1 MAFARS
7 VWSGDMSIDDGGEH
21 LLLLAGDIGG
31 TNSRFA
37 AFRTQMSQE
46 LLSKGP
52 MEHPPFEIVFASNFK
67 NESFGLFKDVMQ
79 KFFEQAEEFSG
90 LQRGTV
96 KMASCCLAVAGP
108 VDEGR
113 ANFTNRG
120 WVIDS
125 NEIKDWFGFEYVTV
139 VNDFV
144 ASGFGILTLLESEV
158 TVLQEGRRSDHAPI
172 AVLGAGTGLGECFLS
187 PSSVYG
193 NAFYEAYPTEGGHVE
208 FAPKTELQFECLK
221 FLQDKFRGR
230 VSVER
235 IVSGKGLLNVYE
247 FFKAKFP
254 DLVNENLDE
263 VIREHVEAG
272 AVIASSAYDY
282 ALCAKTMDF
291 VFEVYGTEAGSVA
304 LKYLPYGGLYVAGS
318 LAPRNIERLKGE
330 NTPFMKAALDKGRVS
345 PALRNVPIK
354 VVMCEDLGMRGAQ
367 LVAYKSYLEANRIPS
382 ENDGRDMAVYDR
394 KPRPLFESGQRERV
408 HLHFSRPP
416 TDFTFVTQIAVASS
430 IAASVALII
439 GLGARNL
446 NLLK

>member
-7 VWSGDMSIDDGGEH
+7 VWSGDMSVDDGGEQ

-37 AFRTQMSQE
+37 AFRMQMSQE

-52 MEHPPFEIVFASNFK
+52 MEHPPFEVVFASNFK

-108 VDEGR
+108 VDAGR

-125 NEIKDWFGFEYVTV
+125 NEIKEWFGFDHVTV

-144 ASGFGILTLLESEV
+144 AGGFGILTLLESEV
-158 TVLQEGRRSDHAPI
+158 TVLQEGRQIDFAPI
-172 AVLGAGTGLGECFLS
+172 AVLGAGTGLGECFLAPS
-187 PSSVYG
+187 PTYG
-193 NAFYEAYPTEGGHVE
+193 SAFHEAYPTEGGHVE

-221 FLQDKFRGR
+221 FLQNKFKGR
-230 VSVER
+230 VSIER
-235 IVSGKGLLNVYE
+235 IVSGKGLVNVYE
-247 FFKAKFP
+247 FFKHKYP
-254 DLVNENLDE
+254 DQVNDNLDE
-263 VIREHVEAG
+263 NIMNNIEAG
-272 AVIASSAYDY
+272 AVIASSAYDDP
-282 ALCAKTMDF
+282 LCSKTMDF

-304 LKYLPYGGLYVAGS
+304 LKFLPYGGLYVAGS

-382 ENDGRDMAVYDR
+382 GENMQELSVYN
-394 KPRPLFESGQRERV
+394 KKSRPLFEGGQKERV
-408 HLHFSRPP
+408 HMHFSRAPM
-416 TDFTFVTQIAVASS
+416 DFAFITEIAVASS

-439 GLGARNL
+439 GMGART
-446 NLLK
+446 LLK